1 MNILI
6 IEDDNAQRILL
17 QMALSKQGHKVKS
30 TNAVLPAFEMIRR
43 GNLDVV
49 LMDIGLPGLDG
60 ISFVKKLRKYTEF
73 DNIRFF
79 AVTGRTDQYS
89 RDHALAAGCVA
100 YVEKPIDIAALLKL
114 LSQFA
119 PMEEPVKKIN
129 YPTNGFKSKVLSPS
143 VVNS

>member
-17 QMALSKQGHKVKS
+17 QMALTKQGHKVKS

-60 ISFVKKLRKYTEF
+60 ISFVKKLRKYIEF
-73 DNIRFF
+73 ASIPFI
-79 AVTGRTDQYS
+79 AVTGRTDQYC

-100 YVEKPIDIAALLKL
+100 YVEKPIDLAALLKL
-114 LSQFA
+114 LSEYA
-119 PMEEPVKKIN
+119 PLEEPV
-129 YPTNGFKSKVLSPS
+129 SS
-143 VVNS
+143 